1 MPRAVTLSRA
11 VTRFASL
18 LPSLCLALLALLPAL
33 APACYKTL
41 RWDDDPPFSML
52 LPNGEIGGI
61 NVDINR
67 LTLQRLGCQVTLVKL
82 PWARA
87 LKELEQGRLDVLPGA
102 FRWPEREVY
111 AYFSGIILQPSRNIL
126 FMRKGD
132 PARDGLHGLL
142 DLLGTSFRLGAQVG
156 VSYGE
161 SYQQL
166 LANDDFASRVFFNPS
181 RGNLWHMIDK
191 GRLDG
196 IIADENSGLYELEQL
211 GLNERIGPTAVVVS
225 SDAAEVAFSKR
236 TTTPAFVERYA
247 RAMRELVEGGEYQAI
262 LQRYLSPL

>member
-1 MPRAVTLSRA
+1 MT
-11 VTRFASL
+11 
-18 LPSLCLALLALLPAL
+18 LPSAITRSSPLARTLPTLALTLFLALLPAL
-33 APACYKTL
+33 APACGKTL

-67 LTLQRLGCQVTLVKL
+67 LTLERLGCQVTLVKL

-87 LKELEQGRLDVLPGA
+87 LKELELGRLDVLPGA
-102 FRWPEREVY
+102 FRRPEREVY

-211 GLNERIGPTAVVVS
+211 GLSKRIGPTAVVVS

-236 TTTPAFVERYA
+236 STTPAFVELYA

-262 LQRYLSPL
+262 LQRCLSPL

>member
-1 MPRAVTLSRA
+1 
-11 VTRFASL
+11 
-18 LPSLCLALLALLPAL
+18 
-33 APACYKTL
+33 
-41 RWDDDPPFSML
+41 
-52 LPNGEIGGI
+52 
-61 NVDINR
+61 
-67 LTLQRLGCQVTLVKL
+67 
-82 PWARA
+82 
-87 LKELEQGRLDVLPGA
+87 
-102 FRWPEREVY
+102 
-111 AYFSGIILQPSRNIL
+111 
-126 FMRKGD
+126 MRKGD

-166 LANDDFASRVFFNPS
+166 LANHDFASRVFFNPS

-262 LQRYLSPL
+262 LQRYLSPCRSAPCARFRGQGPLLQVRHGSPPPVGADLVRDSRRYRRGSRIRFAPTLPHPHHSPVGARPARESRAGPAPTGQAR